1 MEYEWDENK
10 RQINLKKHG
19 FDFVIAY
26 RIYESDEKLTIPSQY
41 KNEQRWIDVAP
52 VGEEP
57 VTGALVY
64 TYREKRVRVISLRK
78 ANRKERRLYH
88 EKRKNCQIQQ

>member
-19 FDFVIAY
+19 VDFVIAY
-26 RIYESDEKLTIPSQY
+26 RIYESDEKLTIPCEY
-41 KNEQRWIDVAP
+41 DNEQRWIDIALI
-52 VGEEP
+52 EEELL
-57 VTGALVY
+57 TFTMVY

-78 ANRKERRLYH
+78 ANRKERRFYYD
-88 EKRKNCQIQQ
+88 KRKNCQIQQ

>member
-26 RIYESDEKLTIPSQY
+26 RICESDEKLTIPSEY
-41 KNEQRWIDVAP
+41 KNEQRWIDIVQI
-52 VGEEP
+52 GEEP
-57 VTGALVY
+57 LTVAMVY
-64 TYREKRVRVISLRK
+64 TYREKKVRIISLRK
-78 ANRKERRLYH
+78 ANRKERRLYYD
-88 EKRKNCQIQQ
+88 KRKNCQIQQ